1 MEATQIGDNTVL
13 GSINTSLQEDS
24 KDSPSKEK
32 LNKLAG
38 NIGVLGYSAG
48 AAYSVINLV
57 LGFIALNKA
66 NNLNG
71 GSIFLLIIETILFCG
86 YNHHHGRSEG
96 LPMMLALVSS
106 MNSGRLL
113 AQNILVRHPDTIE
126 TAGYMNI
133 LFSDKTGTITEGKLS
148 VVDFFLADGTLYAAT
163 GETDALILTQCQIA

>member
-1 MEATQIGDNTVL
+1 MGELFQEVNHRLLTSLIRPLISIFPFGVKMCIRDSSSDLFTELKVFRGTVVTSGEAVMEATQIGDNTVL

-71 GSIFLLIIETILFCG
+71 CLLYTSGKKSTQI
-86 YNHHHGRSEG
+86 
-96 LPMMLALVSS
+96 SS
-106 MNSGRLL
+106 VKNIRIHKYYPFKVFFNEPLKVISLKKIAQLL
-113 AQNILVRHPDTIE
+113 
-126 TAGYMNI
+126 
-133 LFSDKTGTITEGKLS
+133 
-148 VVDFFLADGTLYAAT
+148 
-163 GETDALILTQCQIA
+163 

>member
-71 GSIFLLIIETILFCG
+71 GSIFLLIIETILFAVTIIIMAVP
-86 YNHHHGRSEG
+86 EG

-106 MNSGRLL
+106 MS
-113 AQNILVRHPDTIE
+113 
-126 TAGYMNI
+126 
-133 LFSDKTGTITEGKLS
+133 
-148 VVDFFLADGTLYAAT
+148 
-163 GETDALILTQCQIA
+163 